1 MFLGL
6 AVIAILLTAC
16 HQPRAG
22 SGVTPAPGEELP
34 ILHKIH
40 GVHSHETRAM
50 QVVVRNASTLAQIP
64 LSDVPVDFQNE
75 MLLIVTMGRLTS
87 DQYVV
92 DISRVWR
99 DRGVLRVETSV
110 TAPPAGVPTVMSSP
124 FCIAVVPRCDL
135 NVADF
140 SNEPPFR
147 ARSWMQ
153 SEPPSTLG
161 R

>member
-1 MFLGL
+1 MLFGL
-6 AVIAILLTAC
+6 IPFVFLLTAC
-16 HQPRAG
+16 HQPRPG
-22 SGVTPAPGEELP
+22 SGITPAPGEELP

-50 QVVVRNASTLAQIP
+50 QVVARNASALAQIP
-64 LSDVPVDFQNE
+64 LSDVPVDFRKE
-75 MLLIVTMGRLTS
+75 MVLIVTLGRLTS

-99 DRGVLRVETSV
+99 DGGVLRVETSV
-110 TAPPAGVPTVMSSP
+110 TAPPPGVPTVMSSP
-124 FCIAVVPRCDL
+124 FCMAVIPRCDL
-135 NVADF
+135 NVAEF
-140 SNEPPFR
+140 SNEPPLR

-153 SEPPSTLG
+153 SEPPSNLG